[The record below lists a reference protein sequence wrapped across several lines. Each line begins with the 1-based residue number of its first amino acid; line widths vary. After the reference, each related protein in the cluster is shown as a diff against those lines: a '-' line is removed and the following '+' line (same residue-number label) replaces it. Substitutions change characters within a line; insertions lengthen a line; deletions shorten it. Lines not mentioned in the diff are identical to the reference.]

1 MCIYNTW
8 TSLLPPTYLRYIIS
22 YSRFGDEGRR
32 GALRDPHPAGK
43 SWQPKLWI
51 STQAITGWLSTHH
64 IISPNHS
71 KWKFTLIS
79 SQPHLPSATS
89 NCLVSHPRALLIG
102 LILLIELHLRNMWE
116 SGAASSPRLHSSSQS
131 FTLCP
136 ITTIKTSAI
145 TNAWEIG
152 AQPQGGNWWKVWS
165 EFKHASLSLSLSLSL
180 SHSEMWLVK
189 TCSTVIAPGN
199 HINTPDRLP
208 GWIKE
213 QGGLSADHQR

>member
-1 MCIYNTW
+1 MWIYNTW

-136 ITTIKTSAI
+136 ITTIKNICNNKCLRNWSSTS
-145 TNAWEIG
+145 
-152 AQPQGGNWWKVWS
+152 GGELVESLIWVQTRLS
-165 EFKHASLSLSLSLSL
+165 FSFSFSLSL
-180 SHSEMWLVK
+180 
-189 TCSTVIAPGN
+189 TRRC
-199 HINTPDRLP
+199 D
-208 GWIKE
+208 
-213 QGGLSADHQR
+213 